1 VKTKRTILGIS
12 LVCLLVLCYYAFFG
26 IRTAR
31 IETLQSAISQNLKQ
45 GTSSAKVRSF
55 LDAQHLDPSN
65 LMKPEILTYG
75 RGRDYSNQNV
85 VVAVKRN
92 TRLSLL
98 YDESI
103 YLVFVFNDNDELI
116 RWDVFPIYTGL

>member
-1 VKTKRTILGIS
+1 VRKKLTVLGIV
-12 LVCLLVLCYYAFFG
+12 LACLLLGYYAFFG
-26 IRTAR
+26 IRTTR
-31 IETLQSAISQNLKQ
+31 IETLESTISRNLKQ

-55 LDAQHLDPSN
+55 LDAQHLDPST
-65 LMKPEILTYG
+65 LIKPQIMSYG

-98 YDESI
+98 QGESI
-103 YLVFVFNDNDELI
+103 YLVFVFNDKDELI

>member
-1 VKTKRTILGIS
+1 VRKKLTVLGIL
-12 LVCLLVLCYYAFFG
+12 LVCLLLGYYAFFG
-26 IRTAR
+26 IRTTR
-31 IETLQSAISQNLKQ
+31 IETLESIISQNLKQ

-65 LMKPEILTYG
+65 LIKPQIMSYG

-92 TRLSLL
+92 TRLALL
-98 YDESI
+98 YGE
-103 YLVFVFNDNDELI
+103 
-116 RWDVFPIYTGL
+116 